1 MTTYFEDHYY
11 GEESGDPSLAASMA
25 VMMNWA
31 GAGLSLVLIGGLAV
45 WGYNLLMRDVTGVPV
60 IRALEGPMRVAPED
74 PGGLRAEYQDLS
86 VTRVAVTGA
95 EETPTDRVVLAP
107 EPVAL
112 TAEDQPVA
120 ALLPDDPEP
129 APELAA
135 LAEEAPATEPAEEPM
150 SAIELAI
157 AEALGQSSDDI
168 TVDPAAVEAELA
180 GLDIL
185 PASVKGVTRSPRPPM
200 RPASLVTVM
209 PASTE
214 VPANAL
220 DVEPTAVAEGTRLV
234 QLGAFPTPEE
244 AISAWDALATQFED
258 YMTDKQRVIQEAQAG
273 GKTFYRLRAMGYEDL
288 SDARRFCAVLVAGS
302 ANCIPVLHR

>member
-1 MTTYFEDHYY
+1 
-11 GEESGDPSLAASMA
+11 
-25 VMMNWA
+25 
-31 GAGLSLVLIGGLAV
+31 
-45 WGYNLLMRDVTGVPV
+45 
-60 IRALEGPMRVAPED
+60 MRVAPED